1 MGLLDDRFDLGWFSK
16 LLVQLVAAVLLLAG
30 GNAGPFPLFTPAG
43 LLLSLLWIVGLAN
56 AMNFLDNMDGV
67 AAGIVAVASLAF
79 AAVALTSGQADV
91 ALLATALA
99 GATIGFLR
107 FNFHPARIF
116 LGDAGSLF
124 LGYALAST
132 GLAITHPFN
141 SPFELLL
148 PVLVMGYPIFDI
160 TFVSVTRALRGQHL
174 TQGGKDHTSHRLAR
188 ILNGARPTAWV
199 IYGICAVLGIVANL
213 LHLLAF
219 APATI
224 VVTIAAGWAMFSLGI
239 ALCRKAPVPE
249 HPLPTAASQR
259 AHP

>member
-1 MGLLDDRFDLGWFSK
+1 
-16 LLVQLVAAVLLLAG
+16 
-30 GNAGPFPLFTPAG
+30 
-43 LLLSLLWIVGLAN
+43 LWIVGLAN
-56 AMNFLDNMDGV
+56 AMNFLDNMDGI
-67 AAGIVAVASLAF
+67 AAGITAVASLSF
-79 AAVALTSGQADV
+79 TALALGSGQPDV
-91 ALLATALA
+91 ALLSAALA
-99 GATIGFLR
+99 GAAIGFLR

-188 ILNGARPTAWV
+188 ILNGARPTAWA
-199 IYGICAVLGIVANL
+199 IYGICALLGAAANL

-224 VVTIAAGWAMFSLGI
+224 VITIAAGWALVSLGM
-239 ALCRKAPVPE
+239 ALCRSAPVPE
-249 HPLPTAASQR
+249 HPLPSAGASSQR
-259 AHP
+259 VHP